1 MKKALGWSLLLGLL
15 VSLNPSL
22 MAQTTVTTPETHIQ
36 RAQGR
41 LHEVPGGFPEGG
53 TGLVDPYIPP
63 QTLITQRV
71 IYGNAGNFQN
81 GYSLYSPS
89 GYVIT
94 QPTVI
99 PYHRQRTYGPW
110 SRQSYRVPGARVYET
125 IENKG
130 IVTETRTLP

>member
-15 VSLNPSL
+15 VSVTPSL

-36 RAQGR
+36 RAPGR

-53 TGLVDPYIPP
+53 TGLVDSYIHS
-63 QTLITQRV
+63 QTLITQGV
-71 IYGNAGNFQN
+71 IHGNAGNFQN

-89 GYVIT
+89 GYAIT